1 MRVKIIGHGFI
12 GSHLEKAL
20 LEDKTTNTYE
30 IVEENPDIIFYC
42 SGVMRSNNP
51 SDFYRV
57 NYEMLK
63 ECIQNID
70 CPIVYLSSTQY
81 NMDNDYGR
89 SKRLGESAT
98 LEYEN
103 GIVYRLCN
111 TFGDGSKPNYNSV
124 VATWMFNIKHDLP
137 ILISD
142 PDIVLRLN
150 YIDDVVRGLKQA
162 LEEPNTEK
170 IYTIQPVYEITL
182 GDLAETIKEIKEE
195 VKMETE
201 LGKKL
206 EKTYKSY

>member
-1 MRVKIIGHGFI
+1 MKVKIIGKGFI
-12 GSHLEKAL
+12 GSHLEQAL
-20 LEDKTTNTYE
+20 KDYE
-30 IVEENPDIIFYC
+30 IVEENPDFIFYC
-42 SGVMRSNNP
+42 AGVMRSNDTN
-51 SDFYRV
+51 SFYKV

-63 ECIQNID
+63 ECIKETNV
-70 CPIVYLSSTQY
+70 PVVYLSSMQY
-81 NMDNDYGR
+81 DMDNDYGR

-98 LEYEN
+98 LEYDK